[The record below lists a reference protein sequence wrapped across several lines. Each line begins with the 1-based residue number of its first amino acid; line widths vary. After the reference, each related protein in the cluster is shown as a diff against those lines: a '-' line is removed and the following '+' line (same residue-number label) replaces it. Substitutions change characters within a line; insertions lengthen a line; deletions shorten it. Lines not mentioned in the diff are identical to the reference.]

1 MPANESP
8 KRYTEMSPMT
18 SEGARAWLTSAVAE
32 VAGLAPSAVAPE
44 RPIAEFGLGSVQL
57 VTLVAGLSELTGRPL
72 EPSVV
77 FDHPTI
83 AGIAAAVFDEQP
95 LGTPDLAL
103 ALASASTP
111 TGPSVRRGHDIA
123 IISMAC
129 RFPGGADDPESL
141 WRLLAAG
148 EDAVGEVPAGR
159 WETHGLYDPDPDA
172 AGKAYSLRG
181 GFLAGIDRFDA
192 AFFGISPRE
201 AAAMDPQQ
209 RLLLQTGWET
219 IERAGIVPETLNGTR
234 TGVYVGLYDSGYL
247 ASAPLDRLDG
257 HVGTGSA
264 SSVASGRIAYTLGL
278 QGPAVTVDTA
288 CSSSLVSLHLAARA
302 LAGGECDLALAG
314 GATLLVTPRGHV
326 EFSRL
331 RGLSP
336 SGRCSPFSTD
346 ADGVVWAEGC
356 GLVLLKR
363 LADARRDG
371 DRVLAVV
378 KGSAINQDG
387 RSQGLSAPNGPA
399 QERVL
404 RAALDDAGLLPDD
417 LDYVEAHGTG
427 TPLGDPIEGRALASV
442 FGPGRTADR
451 PLGVGSLKSNIGH
464 TQAAAGIGGVIKTV
478 LSLGH
483 ERLPASLH
491 AETPTEHVAWADGGL
506 RVHSGAEPW
515 PRRTDR
521 VRRAGVSAFG
531 ISGTNAHVVL
541 EESPQDLP
549 GPTATPTQDAAPM
562 SAATPTQDATPASAA
577 TPTQGVTPT
586 PAVTSA
592 DTTAPTPAPA
602 PVQATTPT
610 GAATPTQATT
620 PRPTAPPAPAQHPRT
635 GQPTLFPLSARTPSA
650 LRGQA
655 ARLLDVLA
663 AQPRPELPDVAG
675 TLTHHRTHFEHRAVV
690 RAGDHDEL
698 LTALRGLAEGEPDP
712 DLVVGPQQTLPS
724 GKLAFV
730 FPGQG
735 AQWSGM
741 ARELLDRSPAFADE
755 LDRCDAALR
764 PFTVWSVAAVLRGE
778 EGTPSLERVDVV
790 QPVLFAVMVSLAAV
804 WRARGVRP
812 DAVVGHS
819 QGEVAAACVA
829 GALSLNDAAAVVALR
844 SQALT
849 QMSGTGTMAV
859 VALPH
864 SEVEAR
870 LDGLDGRVSVA
881 AVNSGRST
889 VIAGDVEPLDAL
901 LADLDREQVFVRRL
915 DVDYASHS
923 ARVEPLRATI
933 LDELDGVTTSPT
945 TVAWYSTVTG
955 EPVTQEL
962 EADYWYTNL
971 REPVRFAS
979 AVERMVADG
988 YRHFVELS
996 PHPSLVTA
1004 VRTVAEDHGHDD
1016 LVAVGSL
1023 RRDED
1028 GPACLDRA
1036 AAELH
1041 VQGRRIDWRRVV
1053 PDGETAE
1060 LPTYAWDPQ
1069 SYWTDPEAESRPVA
1083 SGLFDRAAHPLLGVQ
1098 LRSADETRWTFRNEW
1113 SPATADWLAD
1123 HTVFGRTVVSGT
1135 TMMELCRAALA
1146 VARPDLPGDVT
1157 DLLLL
1162 APLVLPGTGTVE
1174 VSVEVVTTGSAP
1186 EVTVHSRPRGPEAPG
1201 WTLHATASASAPAP
1215 ATAAPPPVWPEAA
1228 ESAWGAQTYERL
1240 AALGL
1245 GYGPSFQGVRS
1256 AVTTTADGEVLARL
1270 SLLRPWPAA
1279 RPVPTPSTRHCWTP
1293 HCTWPQHW
1301 TRPTAGCCSRSRWA
1315 AASCRPA
1322 ARATSRRWYGGRA
1335 ARRRTSP
1342 ST

>member
-8 KRYTEMSPMT
+8 KQFPETSPTT
-18 SEGARAWLTSAVAE
+18 SEGVRVWLTSAVADA
-32 VAGLAPSAVAPE
+32 AGLAPAAVAPD
-44 RPIAEFGLGSVQL
+44 RPIAEFGLGSRQL
-57 VTLVAGLSELTGRPL
+57 VALAAGLSEWTGRPL
-72 EPSVV
+72 EPSLV

-83 AGIAAAVFDEQP
+83 AGIAEAIFDEQP
-95 LGTPDLAL
+95 LGTADPAP
-103 ALASASTP
+103 ASAP
-111 TGPSVRRGHDIA
+111 AGPSVRSDDDIA

-129 RFPGGADDPESL
+129 RFPGGADDPEAL

-159 WETHGLYDPDPDA
+159 WDTQGLYDPDPEA
-172 AGKAYSLRG
+172 TGKAYTLRG
-181 GFLAGIDRFDA
+181 GFLTGIDRFDA

-209 RLLLQTGWET
+209 RLLLQTGWEA
-219 IERAGIVPETLNGTR
+219 IERAGIVPETLNGSS
-234 TGVYVGLYDSGYL
+234 TGVYIGLYDSGYL
-247 ASAPLDRLDG
+247 ASAALDRLDG

-288 CSSSLVSLHLAARA
+288 CSSSLVALHLAARA

-336 SGRCSPFSTD
+336 SGRCSPFSTE

-404 RAALDDAGLLPDD
+404 RAALDDAGLRPDD

-427 TPLGDPIEGRALASV
+427 TRLGDPIEGRALASV
-442 FGPGRTADR
+442 FGPGRPADR
-451 PLGVGSLKSNIGH
+451 PLAVGSLKSNIGH
-464 TQAAAGIGGVIKTV
+464 SQAAAGIGGVIKTV

-491 AETPTEHVAWADGGL
+491 AEHPTEHVDWADGGL
-506 RVHSGAEPW
+506 RVHSGSEAW
-515 PRRTDR
+515 PRRGDR

-541 EESPQDLP
+541 EESPEDLTRP
-549 GPTATPTQDAAPM
+549 
-562 SAATPTQDATPASAA
+562 AATPTPMPTPMLRSA
-577 TPTQGVTPT
+577 PTPT
-586 PAVTSA
+586 PARRARTGPTSA
-592 DTTAPTPAPA
+592 STPTTARHPGTGE
-602 PVQATTPT
+602 PV
-610 GAATPTQATT
+610 
-620 PRPTAPPAPAQHPRT
+620 
-635 GQPTLFPLSARTPSA
+635 LFPLSARTLPA

-655 ARLLDVLA
+655 SRLLDALA
-663 AQPRPELPDVAG
+663 AQPRPALPDVAA

-698 LTALRGLAEGEPDP
+698 LAALRGLAEGKPDP
-712 DLVVGPQQTLPS
+712 DLVVGPQQTLPP

-741 ARELLDRSPAFADE
+741 ARELLDRSPVFADE

-764 PFTVWSVAAVLRGE
+764 PFTVWSVAAVLRGD
-778 EGTPSLERVDVV
+778 EGAPSLERVDVV

-812 DAVVGHS
+812 DAVIGHS

-849 QMSGTGTMAV
+849 EVSGTGTMAV

-864 SEVEAR
+864 TEVEAR
-870 LDGLDGRVSVA
+870 LAGLGGRVSVA

-933 LDELDGVTTSPT
+933 LDELDGVTASPT

-955 EPVTQEL
+955 EPVTEEL

-971 REPVRFAS
+971 REPVRFAP
-979 AVERMVADG
+979 ALERMTADG

-1004 VRTVAEDHGHDD
+1004 VRTVAEDLGRED

-1041 VQGRRIDWRRVV
+1041 VHGRRIDWSRVV
-1053 PDGETAE
+1053 PDAE
-1060 LPTYAWDPQ
+1060 AADLPTYAWDPQ
-1069 SYWTDPEAESRPVA
+1069 SYWIEPEPGSGAVA
-1083 SGLFDRAAHPLLGVQ
+1083 PGLFDRAAHPLLGVQ
-1098 LRSADETRWTFRNEW
+1098 LQSADETRWTFRNEW
-1113 SPATADWLAD
+1113 SPATADWLPD
-1123 HTVFGRTVVSGT
+1123 HAVFGRTVVSGT
-1135 TMMELCRAALA
+1135 TVMELCRAALA
-1146 VARPDLPGDVT
+1146 VARPDVPGDVT

-1162 APLVLPGTGTVE
+1162 APLVLPETGAVE

-1186 EVTVHSRPRGPEAPG
+1186 EVTVHSRPRDQEVPG
-1201 WTLHATASASAPAP
+1201 WTLHATASA
-1215 ATAAPPPVWPEAA
+1215 
-1228 ESAWGAQTYERL
+1228 
-1240 AALGL
+1240 
-1245 GYGPSFQGVRS
+1245 
-1256 AVTTTADGEVLARL
+1256 
-1270 SLLRPWPAA
+1270 
-1279 RPVPTPSTRHCWTP
+1279 
-1293 HCTWPQHW
+1293 
-1301 TRPTAGCCSRSRWA
+1301 
-1315 AASCRPA
+1315 
-1322 ARATSRRWYGGRA
+1322 
-1335 ARRRTSP
+1335 
-1342 ST
+1342 